1 MAAAPVAAARE
12 VREPRIPAKPFT
24 YALPADAGIQMMET
38 KSTANNAAAAVS
50 DEPVKR
56 GRARPPRAKVAE
68 EPMQIVETGGTPP
81 Q

>member
-1 MAAAPVAAARE
+1 
-12 VREPRIPAKPFT
+12 
-24 YALPADAGIQMMET
+24 MMET